1 MKVGTDGVIL
11 GAWARISGN
20 EKVLDVG
27 TGTGLLALMIAQRSA
42 SAHIDAIEIDE
53 TAALQAK
60 SNVANSPFFDRI
72 KIYHRSFQEH
82 ISKKYDLIICN
93 PPFFSASLKSES
105 DQRNMARHDDLLPLE
120 SLIGGVKNCLSAEG
134 SLCIILPAQ
143 NETRLNALLEENE
156 FYINRMLKIYPT
168 PEKEA
173 SRYCYEISAIRK
185 EMETEDLLIE
195 TGKRHHY
202 SQEYRVLTDPFY
214 L

>member
-1 MKVGTDGVIL
+1 
-11 GAWARISGN
+11 
-20 EKVLDVG
+20 
-27 TGTGLLALMIAQRSA
+27 
-42 SAHIDAIEIDE
+42 
-53 TAALQAK
+53 
-60 SNVANSPFFDRI
+60 
-72 KIYHRSFQEH
+72 
-82 ISKKYDLIICN
+82 
-93 PPFFSASLKSES
+93 
-105 DQRNMARHDDLLPLE
+105 MARHDELLPLE
-120 SLIGGVKNCLSAEG
+120 SLIGGVKNGLSAEG